1 VFQTI
6 SIAQCIFMHLSLS
19 VIHVSR
25 EHSTLQPCSSNQ
37 FDTAR
42 LESKLTRRS
51 KDVHLIP

>member
-1 VFQTI
+1 MFQTI